1 MMSNKSDKIKILQFN
16 ELFKPTLV
24 ALKELNNHG
33 SNKEIINKIIED
45 LNIPDDIVR
54 IPHNDTDC
62 RSELEYRAAWAR
74 TYLKKAGYIT
84 NISRSVWKL
93 NNDVDIENVN
103 SDEVVALVR
112 GKAAEMTKELS
123 DKEITDI
130 EKAQAFEK
138 YVLLTLQEYIN
149 SQDKSISFQLAY
161 DKKYDLFIP
170 DGIAEINGA
179 VYVKIKYATHLN
191 ISRIIN
197 QYCDDAASWINKDT
211 ESILFIWST
220 KIFDK
225 AQLEE
230 QTKLN
235 YGINIIIWDIDD
247 VTNKIPTF
255 PAKLDYLS
263 SPRNTIVQ
271 EVIRE
276 KSDEVIKNENKK
288 IFKLL
293 CEAYKSERL
302 VLCLGAG
309 VSINAGIP
317 LWEKLINKLLLR
329 IILLSIEES
338 NNSDDIEDE
347 NDKIIFS
354 EHDIKS
360 LEKIALENKEKTPLM
375 QMRYIKTAI
384 DEHKYYEAVH
394 SELYSNEINK
404 NSALLSSI
412 AKLCRPERNHKGVS
426 GVITYNFDDLLEQ
439 VLDDLDIAYNVIQ
452 NQGKCPLSE
461 KLNIYHVH
469 GYLSQYKNKEEWSKL
484 VFSEE
489 DYHEI
494 YRDAYCWSNMAQ
506 VKAFQDDICL
516 FVGSS
521 LTDPN
526 MRRLLDEAMRH
537 PKNTR
542 HFAILTRKEYDN
554 ITSENK
560 DLTKWYQGFDDR
572 IRNKIFNSF
581 GISVIWVNDYSE
593 IPNILTKLEK
603 SRESNY

>member
-1 MMSNKSDKIKILQFN
+1 MMSNENDKIRILQFN
-16 ELFKPTLV
+16 ELIKPTLV
-24 ALKELNNHG
+24 ALKELNNRG
-33 SNKEIINKIIED
+33 SNKEIIDKIIEN
-45 LNIPDDIVR
+45 LNISDDIVQ
-54 IPHNDTDC
+54 IPHNDTDS

-84 NISRSVWKL
+84 NISRSIWQL
-93 NNDVDIENVN
+93 NEGVDIENVN
-103 SDEVVALVR
+103 ADEVVALVR
-112 GKAAEMTKELS
+112 EKAAEMTKELP
-123 DKEITDI
+123 DKEITNI
-130 EKAQAFEK
+130 EKAQTFEK

-149 SQDKSISFQLAY
+149 SQDKSVFFQYAY
-161 DKKYDLFIP
+161 DKKCDLFIP
-170 DGIAEINGA
+170 DGIAEIKGP
-179 VYVKIKYATHLN
+179 VYVEIKYGTPLN
-191 ISRIIN
+191 ISRTIN
-197 QYCDDAASWINKDT
+197 GYCDKAVSWINKDK

-235 YGINIIIWDIDD
+235 YGINITIWDIDD
-247 VTNKIPTF
+247 ITNKIPTF

-263 SPRNTIVQ
+263 SPRSTIVQ

-276 KSDEVIKNENKK
+276 KVDEVIKNENAKN
-288 IFKLL
+288 FQSL
-293 CEAYKSERL
+293 CEAYKSGRL

-309 VSINAGIP
+309 VSIDAGIP
-317 LWEKLINKLLLR
+317 LWDELINKLLLK

-338 NNSDDIEDE
+338 NNAEDIEDE
-347 NDKIIFS
+347 NDKIIFN
-354 EHDIKS
+354 EQDIQS
-360 LEKIALENKEKTPLM
+360 LEKIALENKEQTPLM

-384 DEHKYYEAVH
+384 DEDKYYEAVH
-394 SELYSNEINK
+394 SELYSNKINK
-404 NSALLSSI
+404 NSDLLISI
-412 AKLCRPERNHKGVS
+412 AKLCRPERDHKGVS
-426 GVITYNFDDLLEQ
+426 SVITYNFDNLLEQ
-439 VLDDLDIAYNVIQ
+439 VLENLNIAYNVIQ
-452 NQGKCPLSE
+452 NQGKCPLSG

-469 GYLSQYKNKEEWSKL
+469 GYLSQDKNKDEWSKL

-494 YRDAYCWSNMAQ
+494 YSDSYCWSNMAQ
-506 VKAFQDDICL
+506 VKAFQDDVCL

-526 MRRLLDEAMRH
+526 LRRLLDEAMRH
-537 PKNTR
+537 PENTR
-542 HFAILTRKEYDN
+542 HFAILTRKKYDN
-554 ITSENK
+554 VTVENK
-560 DLTKWYQGFDDR
+560 ELIKWYQDFDDS